1 VRRGGAARSY
11 RLPPEVGGLLEAAY
25 DDGDVGVGSV
35 VDLALAHWHQEIF
48 RSRIRERP
56 ASAPEPQ
63 KGRDHL
69 GAAPPFGGE
78 GEAAAAPPR
87 R

>member
-35 VDLALAHWHQEIF
+35 VDLE
-48 RSRIRERP
+48 RIARQ
-56 ASAPEPQ
+56 S
-63 KGRDHL
+63 GV
-69 GAAPPFGGE
+69 G
-78 GEAAAAPPR
+78 
-87 R
+87 